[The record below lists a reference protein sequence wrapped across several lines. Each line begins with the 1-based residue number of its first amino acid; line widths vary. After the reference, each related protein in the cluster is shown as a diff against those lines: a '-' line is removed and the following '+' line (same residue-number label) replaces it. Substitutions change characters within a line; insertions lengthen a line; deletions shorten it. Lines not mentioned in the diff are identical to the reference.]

1 MYGTPLK
8 TNRSLG
14 RFILFT
20 IITFGIYSLVYFYC
34 VGRDLNTINSR
45 YDGKKSMNFILLTL
59 VSPFTAGIASLV
71 WMHRIS
77 NRTGW
82 ALTHRSI
89 NYELN
94 ANTFWL
100 WAILGSMIFVG
111 PFVYVHKLS
120 TAMNYICQ
128 DYNARGY
135 Q

>member
-45 YDGKKSMNFILLTL
+45 YDGKKTMNFVLLML
-59 VSPFTAGIASLV
+59 VAPFTLGIAGLV

-77 NRTGW
+77 DRTG
-82 ALTHRSI
+82 
-89 NYELN
+89 
-94 ANTFWL
+94 
-100 WAILGSMIFVG
+100 
-111 PFVYVHKLS
+111 
-120 TAMNYICQ
+120 
-128 DYNARGY
+128 
-135 Q
+135 